1 MSPSVENAVFGSLT
15 SLVASTRAGCCAVRP
30 GHMRS
35 IGVYEHVRLGQEP
48 GEQALDAG
56 LHGARPG
63 RVGPLRTP
71 RETARSGRDHAPELE
86 LEEHMVE
93 SLFADRWAARSM
105 VGDGSTGR
113 FF

>member
-1 MSPSVENAVFGSLT
+1 
-15 SLVASTRAGCCAVRP
+15 
-30 GHMRS
+30 MRS

-71 RETARSGRDHAPELE
+71 RETARSGRDQAPE
-86 LEEHMVE
+86 LEEHMGE
-93 SLFADRWAARSM
+93 SLSADRWAARSM

-113 FF
+113 SF